1 MLEKDQKRDKKYY
14 LHRPETGEYKPE
26 HHKHERHEHEHSRH
40 RRREN
45 DHKKSRHRSHHKSK
59 HGRSDRD
66 KSDNRKLLHATHNK
80 QNTRLDEE
88 IERKRLRRSNGESR
102 SSKHGSKI
110 LNPPGMICIFFLYQK
125 SN

>member
-1 MLEKDQKRDKKYY
+1 MLEMDQIREKKHY
-14 LHRPETGEYKPE
+14 LHRSETGDYKPE
-26 HHKHERHEHEHSRH
+26 HHKHERREHHKNERNEHDHSRH

-66 KSDNRKLLHATHNK
+66 KLLHATHNK
-80 QNTRLDEE
+80 QNTRFDEE

-102 SSKHGSKI
+102 SSKQGSKI
-110 LNPPGMICIFFLYQK
+110 PNPPGMY
-125 SN
+125 